1 MQKPNSIIDH
11 VQSFRKGENSGFE
24 YFFKFLYK
32 PVYFFALRYVSENVT
47 AEDIVSTSFIQLW
60 NKKNIFET
68 EAGLRAYLYKSVYN
82 ACIRHLQQKQN
93 RGLHNISYAK
103 QIDTTQ
109 QSYMHAI
116 IRAETINL
124 LHKAISHLPAQCSI
138 VFTKLYIEGKT
149 VAETAQEMN
158 IAISTVKNQK
168 ARGIKLLKPKLL
180 P

>member
-1 MQKPNSIIDH
+1 MRPYSNNYY
-11 VQSFRKGENSGFE
+11 VEAFRNGKSSGFE
-24 YFFKFLYK
+24 YFFNILYK
-32 PVYFFALRYVSENVT
+32 PVYLFAFRYVRDIAT

-60 NKKNIFET
+60 DKKNIFET
-68 EAGLRAYLYKSVYN
+68 EAGIRAYLYKSVYN
-82 ACIRHLQQKQN
+82 ACIRHLQQKQS

-109 QSYMHAI
+109 QSYMHDI